1 MIKTNNRTIKRFN
14 VVFRA
19 VNRRGYTRGITLT
32 VDATNTGQAT
42 QLASKQMMND
52 GYQELRIVRVIGAG

>member
-1 MIKTNNRTIKRFN
+1 MTKIHSRTVKRFN

-42 QLASKQMMND
+42 QLASDKMRKD
-52 GYQELRIVRVIGAG
+52 GYHELQIVRVIGAG